1 MRVELILCKHVS
13 DDFSN
18 YSGVFDEIKTNQEKS
33 YLDCNVVLKVN
44 YDEEDKDLKRA
55 ILHIFI
61 INTSAEKGMYLLE
74 GTLEREEG
82 ADSG

>member
-33 YLDCNVVLKVN
+33 YLDCNVVL
-44 YDEEDKDLKRA
+44 
-55 ILHIFI
+55 
-61 INTSAEKGMYLLE
+61 
-74 GTLEREEG
+74 
-82 ADSG
+82 